1 MNILIIFVKDSP
13 MPEGP
18 EVKTICQNLHESLHD
33 KTLGALWHSDFC
45 LRKPFKTLDLKLR
58 ENKKIDKVSSYGKVI
73 FIYSQNKPILMVQL
87 GMTGQLKVQ
96 SKEMPIMPHTHVRW
110 ELKKSPN
117 ELRYVDQRRFGLFDI
132 CDEDIKDKIIKNLG
146 QDIFDIKNEQIKSL
160 ILNMKKSSRAI
171 KDVLLDQK
179 IICGVGNI
187 YASESLF
194 LAKINPKKRA
204 SEIDEKKYHE
214 LIDAIIA
221 TLNLALKN
229 GGTTFSDY
237 VDGHG
242 QKGQNQKNLKV
253 FQREN
258 EPCFSC
264 GHMILRIKLCGRS
277 TFYCERCQKF

>member
-1 MNILIIFVKDSP
+1 

-33 KTLGALWHSDFC
+33 KTLGVLWHSDLC
-45 LRKPFKTLDLKLR
+45 LRKPFKTKDLKLR
-58 ENKKIDKVSSYGKVI
+58 ENKKIDKVSCYGKVI
-73 FIYSQNKPILMVQL
+73 FICSQNKPILMVQL

-96 SKEMPIMPHTHVRW
+96 KKETPVMPHTHVRW

-117 ELRYVDQRRFGLFDI
+117 ELRYVDQRRFGIFDI
-132 CDEDIKDKIIKNLG
+132 CDEDIKNNIIKNLG
-146 QDIFDIKNEQIKSL
+146 PDIFDIKNAQIKSV
-160 ILNMKKSSRAI
+160 ISNMKKSSRVI
-171 KDVLLDQK
+171 KDVLLDQR

-194 LAKINPKKRA
+194 LAKINPKIKA
-204 SEIDEKKYHE
+204 NEIDDKKYHD
-214 LIDAIIA
+214 LIKAVKAVLD
-221 TLNLALKN
+221 LSLKN

-237 VDGHG
+237 VDGRG

-253 FQREN
+253 FQREH

-264 GHMILRIKLCGRS
+264 GHKILRIKQGGRS
-277 TFYCERCQKF
+277 TFYCESCQKF